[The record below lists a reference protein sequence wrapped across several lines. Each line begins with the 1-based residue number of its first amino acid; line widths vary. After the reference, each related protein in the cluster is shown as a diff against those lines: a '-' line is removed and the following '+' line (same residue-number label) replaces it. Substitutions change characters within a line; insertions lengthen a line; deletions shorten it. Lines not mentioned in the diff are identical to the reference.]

1 MNKRGFIRILEAIIA
16 LIVVLGYV
24 VSILPKAQ
32 QPSGKVPPELEAIQK
47 AVIDEVKTD
56 EKFRTCVVY
65 GQITYEEKDMATNEG
80 TVLSKD
86 DVTCI
91 NEVITQALP
100 PFSLWRYAF
109 ALCHQNATKQ
119 QVCEYL
125 PREVRNAGGADV
137 TITNDEVFSALAL
150 PASGAVYSKS
160 IFLSVPDVTT
170 SFYTEGQKPASAN
183 DGYKAKVLRLY
194 LWSSV

>member
-65 GQITYEEKDMATNEG
+65 GQIT
-80 TVLSKD
+80 
-86 DVTCI
+86 
-91 NEVITQALP
+91 
-100 PFSLWRYAF
+100 
-109 ALCHQNATKQ
+109 
-119 QVCEYL
+119 
-125 PREVRNAGGADV
+125 
-137 TITNDEVFSALAL
+137 
-150 PASGAVYSKS
+150 
-160 IFLSVPDVTT
+160 
-170 SFYTEGQKPASAN
+170 
-183 DGYKAKVLRLY
+183 
-194 LWSSV
+194 